1 MAIHHPRAPPREEE
15 TMSNG
20 NSPMTS
26 TRRGRVVVATL
37 GLALALIV
45 TAASGLQAQQ
55 DADEKAI
62 RDAVARWDAE
72 NRVPQTADA
81 IFWSGAYKRPAVR
94 GQSTSELTARSQAAK
109 RESSKQVTTIR
120 RIEISQSRDMAYEF
134 SDGEVVAR
142 ELDASGKMGD
152 RRFTNSWLRVW
163 KKVNGQWQVAAAFAR
178 PHTE

>member
-1 MAIHHPRAPPREEE
+1 
-15 TMSNG
+15 MSKKSSQVAYG
-20 NSPMTS
+20 
-26 TRRGRVVVATL
+26 RRRPALVGLVGVVFVL
-37 GLALALIV
+37 VIS
-45 TAASGLQAQQ
+45 AASGLAAQQ

-62 RDAVARWDAE
+62 RDAVAKWDAE
-72 NRVPQTADA
+72 NRVPQTADS

-94 GQSTSELTARSQAAK
+94 GQSTSELTNRAQAAK

-134 SDGEVVAR
+134 SDGEIVAR

-178 PHTE
+178 PHEE